1 MSLDTLQWLADR
13 AGWAW
18 LTETQG
24 GLRMNERA
32 RSMLDDAAGSFD
44 DLAASLADLSPAAVS
59 SAVDRTEL
67 AGRDGRRARWVMTD
81 EGRILMVAPPIART
95 STPAP
100 ADDGLAR
107 AVGHELGNALG
118 AVVGWIGLLR
128 QNPETLTAESLER
141 LERAATTA
149 RRAARTLVGGAD
161 ESDSDVGEL
170 LQDVAR
176 LLEPTAHQRGT
187 RIEVDAG
194 EGLETTHPRGEL
206 FRIVWNLALNAV
218 QVTDQGTIRL
228 DASSASGRLVLAIE
242 DDGPGMAKE
251 VRARI
256 FEPGFGKREGGTGIG
271 LALVARTVR
280 DLRGNV
286 RVRSELGKGTR
297 FEVRLPAAPRT
308 SGVMPVANTP
318 SRVLVVEDDAGIREL
333 IETTLALRDIDAE
346 VVETVAEA
354 RAAGGDPFDLA
365 LADLTL
371 PDGRGDELLA
381 ELKTSGRARRTLL
394 MSGHVDPGKLA
405 GPPDGWLA
413 KPFDVPELVA
423 AIEGRSVSRDA
434 QAS

>member
-1 MSLDTLQWLADR
+1 MSLDVLQWLAER

-24 GLRMNERA
+24 EVRMNERA
-32 RSMLDDAAGSFD
+32 RSMLESDATSFD
-44 DLAASLADLSPAAVS
+44 DLAAELADLSPAAVS
-59 SAVDRTEL
+59 AAVDRTEL
-67 AGRDGRRARWVMTD
+67 AGGDGRRARWVITD
-81 EGRILMVAPPIART
+81 EGRILMVAPPIAR
-95 STPAP
+95 STPAEP
-100 ADDGLAR
+100 DGLAR

-118 AVVGWIGLLR
+118 AVVGWIGMLR
-128 QNPETLTAESLER
+128 QNPETLTDEALER

-161 ESDSDVGEL
+161 DSDSDVGEL
-170 LQDVAR
+170 LHDVAR
-176 LLEPTAHQRGT
+176 LLEPTARQRGT
-187 RIEVDAG
+187 TIEVTVPDG
-194 EGLETTHPRGEL
+194 METTHPRGEL

-218 QVTDQGTIRL
+218 QVTDDGTVRL
-228 DASSASGRLVLAIE
+228 DASSKSGRLILGIE
-242 DDGPGMAKE
+242 DDGPGMAKD

-256 FEPGFGKREGGTGIG
+256 FEPGFGRREGGTGIG

-286 RVRSELGKGTR
+286 RVRSELGSGTR
-297 FEVRLPAAPRT
+297 FEVRLPAAPRN
-308 SGVMPVANTP
+308 SAVMPRAVTP

-333 IETTLALRDIDAE
+333 VQTTLTLRDIEAV

-354 RAAGGDPFDLA
+354 LAADGEPFDLA

-381 ELKTSGRARRTLL
+381 TLKANGRARRTLL

-405 GPPDGWLA
+405 GPPDGWLG

-423 AIEGRSVSRDA
+423 AIEGRSADRDA
-434 QAS
+434 RAS